1 MDLDGIGLAQSN
13 SMSLVIQGITSTD
26 PLRNLVEQ
34 KVNNVLTRRR
44 VRATAIDV
52 TFTDVNG
59 PKGGVDI
66 RCAVTIE
73 VPRRPAQ
80 HASALATEARLALD
94 GALEALERELLRD
107 RGRRRTLA
115 RRPKKYFV
123 ADLATRP
130 DGEAALPAVRRRR
143 RSA

>member
-1 MDLDGIGLAQSN
+1 
-13 SMSLVIQGITSTD
+13 MSLVIQGITNTD
-26 PLRNLVEQ
+26 PIRDFTERKLSSLLSRA
-34 KVNNVLTRRR
+34 R

-66 RCAVTIE
+66 RAAVTIE

-80 HASALATEARLALD
+80 HASALATDARLALD

-107 RGRRRTLA
+107 RERRRALA

>member
-1 MDLDGIGLAQSN
+1 
-13 SMSLVIQGITSTD
+13 MSLVIQGITNTD
-26 PLRNLVEQ
+26 PIRDFTERKLSSLLSRA
-34 KVNNVLTRRR
+34 R

-80 HASALATEARLALD
+80 HASALATDARLALD
-94 GALEALERELLRD
+94 GALDALERELVRD
-107 RGRRRTLA
+107 RERRRALA

>member
-1 MDLDGIGLAQSN
+1 
-13 SMSLVIQGITSTD
+13 MSLVIQGITNTD
-26 PLRNLVEQ
+26 PIRDFTERKLSSLLSRA
-34 KVNNVLTRRR
+34 R

-80 HASALATEARLALD
+80 HASALATDARLALD

-107 RGRRRTLA
+107 RERRRTLA

-123 ADLATRP
+123 ADQATRP
-130 DGEAALPAVRRRR
+130 DGEAALPAVRHRR

>member
-1 MDLDGIGLAQSN
+1 
-13 SMSLVIQGITSTD
+13 MSLVIQGITNTD
-26 PLRNLVEQ
+26 PIRDFTERKLSSLLSRA
-34 KVNNVLTRRR
+34 R

-80 HASALATEARLALD
+80 HASALATDARLALD

-107 RGRRRTLA
+107 RERRRALA